1 MKTEGCKLKVIKTAC
16 VVPNGKGV
24 VIFTCLAS
32 VKSGCVLIIWA
43 AANSADLRSILPQHC
58 HSSSHS
64 LEVCSHLG
72 NHRRLPVSLWPLLYD
87 LLQATVPLFLTITVP
102 TWCQLF
108 QHHFSLR
115 ASQLFLL
122 LLPGHWQ
129 GFSETAG
136 KIFSITSFQNLISL
150 GQNMY
155 GDSPVQAL
163 TTRGRQAIHLTE
175 VFLHFCI
182 LHLAA
187 FFRRA

>member
-16 VVPNGKGV
+16 VVPSRKGV
-24 VIFTCLAS
+24 VIFTCLVS

-58 HSSSHS
+58 HSSSRS

-72 NHRRLPVSLWPLLYD
+72 NQRRLPVSLWPLLYD
-87 LLQATVPLFLTITVP
+87 LLQATVPLFLTITVL

-108 QHHFSLR
+108 QNRFSLR

-136 KIFSITSFQNLISL
+136 KILSIASFQNLISL

-155 GDSPVQAL
+155 GESPVQAL
-163 TTRGRQAIHLTE
+163 TTRQAIHPTE
-175 VFLHFCI
+175 VFLRFCI
-182 LHLAA
+182 LHLGA
-187 FFRRA
+187 FFRRS